1 MGTSGLAG
9 AAAAALATAAASVTP
24 LPRVAS
30 LALLAAAAPLAA
42 VLAFF
47 LSDRAGRML
56 SAGDAFCALWLLDTL
71 RGALA
76 CAPAGARALVRL
88 GCAGARL
95 SAACAPRPQPPRS
108 GDDALAGAPPALR
121 SALATRGALIMLA
134 GPPGAGKSAVC
145 RAAAA
150 AAAAAASDDFGAGA
164 LSGPPRFAFASSS
177 PLILESASVRA
188 NVLFGAPWHAGR
200 YAAALEASGLRRSV
214 LPLLPAGDL
223 SAPGDAHPSAPLPR
237 GARQLIALARA
248 AYARLPAAALD
259 ARLSELDSAAAAHV
273 FAHVLGPCGALAH
286 ATRILV
292 LDAGS
297 THLLA
302 EADCAVLLR
311 TLPAALLA
319 AEVSPDSEA
328 SPPDATS
335 ERVAA
340 AGSHAELRAHPALAA
355 LLAAGGSAR
364 SRDALEACTAVAGPP
379 ACSAAAAA
387 ALAPRLRA
395 VRRSETWAG
404 APAAAATPRTDD
416 APRSARLL
424 ALPTT
429 RKDLQPPLLARR
441 LAAARGIAAA
451 LLCAAA
457 QLLVGIATW
466 RVVRHIDRRDAPLLP
481 AVTFMSIATAIGAA
495 GLAIGTRLGGIG
507 AGGDAASSRG
517 AMALAAGAGGAAS
530 GLLAAIAP
538 ISLAATVPGA
548 GLLAATLL
556 RGAWAQAA
564 AARRAVSSGRG
575 IAALTAALDA
585 SPDAAATVA
594 AYGVSRCFGGDLARL
609 LDAHGGAEWRL
620 AALAARAGVA
630 ADVAAAAALAAALF
644 AHGPHGLG
652 AAAVGWAAL
661 QARWAGA
668 AVRAAAALALD
679 SPPASSHPRGCK

>member
-1 MGTSGLAG
+1 MGTSGLSG
-9 AAAAALATAAASVTP
+9 AAAAGLATAAASVTP

-30 LALLAAAAPLAA
+30 LALLAASAPLAA
-42 VLAFF
+42 VLSFF

-56 SAGDAFCALWLLDTL
+56 SAGDAFAALWLLDTL

-76 CAPAGARALVRL
+76 SAPAGARALVRL

-108 GDDALAGAPPALR
+108 GDDDLAGAPPALR

-134 GPPGAGKSAVC
+134 GPPGAGKSALC

-150 AAAAAASDDFGAGA
+150 AAAAAASDGFGAGA

-259 ARLSELDSAAAAHV
+259 ARLSELDAAAAAHV

-319 AEVSPDSEA
+319 AETSSVSDSDSFSEN
-328 SPPDATS
+328 ATS

-340 AGSHAELRAHPALAA
+340 AGSHAELRANPALAA

-379 ACSAAAAA
+379 AGSAAVA

-395 VRRSETWAG
+395 VRRSETWGG
-404 APAAAATPRTDD
+404 APAAAASPRNDE

-429 RKDLQPPLLARR
+429 RKDLQPSLLARR

-507 AGGDAASSRG
+507 AGSDAASSRG
-517 AMALAAGAGGAAS
+517 AMALAAGAGGAAA

-548 GLLAATLL
+548 ALLAATLL
-556 RGAWAQAA
+556 RGSWAQAA
-564 AARRAVSSGRG
+564 VARRAVSSGRG

-594 AYGVSRCFGGDLARL
+594 AYGVSRRFGADLARL

-652 AAAVGWAAL
+652 AAAVGWAVL

-668 AVRAAAALALD
+668 AVRAAAALALE
-679 SPPASSHPRGCK
+679 P